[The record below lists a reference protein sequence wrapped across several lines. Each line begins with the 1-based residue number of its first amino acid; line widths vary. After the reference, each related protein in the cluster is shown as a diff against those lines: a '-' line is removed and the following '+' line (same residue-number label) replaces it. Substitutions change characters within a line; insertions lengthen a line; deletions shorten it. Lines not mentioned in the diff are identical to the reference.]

1 MKILKKVIW
10 SILGILILSAI
21 GGYIYFDQKFSPEK
35 NYLTVKNESG
45 SVPFKWLGNEKN
57 VLLLPI
63 RFENDTTKYYLQFDT
78 GSPYTVFYSNPI
90 KNIRQISLKND
101 VAATS
106 FTIGKTKVS
115 SSNFKIYKSSA
126 DNDWYIS
133 KILTELSIEN
143 GKMNYIFY
151 LFNYATSTIYKLQ
164 VPISLKMQMFEM
176 KIRVMTA
183 ILECRI
189 HTPCQEFNVY
199 LEKNKSG
206 N

>member
-1 MKILKKVIW
+1 MEFTIKAKLVETY
-10 SILGILILSAI
+10 S
-21 GGYIYFDQKFSPEK
+21 Q
-35 NYLTVKNESG
+35 KNELIKVCLFDS
-45 SVPFKWLGNEKN
+45 LEKEILY
-57 VLLLPI
+57 V
-63 RFENDTTKYYLQFDT
+63 YQW
-78 GSPYTVFYSNPI
+78 
-90 KNIRQISLKND
+90 
-101 VAATS
+101 
-106 FTIGKTKVS
+106 
-115 SSNFKIYKSSA
+115 